1 VLLPMMVGAEAKKEE
16 LFQGLRCVLCH
27 TR

>member
-1 VLLPMMVGAEAKKEE
+1 MVGAEAKKEE